1 MIRNKRPDPSMAKDL
16 VAGSNKRFKLL
27 VSISEEDDFSNFI
40 IENSYDVL
48 RELIESKLSNDGYK
62 SSTHKDTIQ
71 FLSKFDIHPAEI
83 KFLDEMR
90 KIRNNIKYEGKY
102 FDLEYAL
109 KVKEFTIRM
118 RKKLLKLL

>member
-62 SSTHKDTIQ
+62 SSTHKMAIK
-71 FLSKFDIHPAEI
+71 FLLNFDLHPADI

-90 KIRNNIKYEGKY
+90 EIRNDIKYEGKY
-102 FDLEYAL
+102 FGLEYTL
-109 KVKEFTIRM
+109 KAKSFTIKM
-118 RKKLLKLL
+118 RNKLLKLF